1 MQSAQSPSNH
11 PVIIVTGSG
20 TGIGAAC
27 ALDLAKR
34 GCRVV
39 INYTKS
45 EAEARDTAKQCA
57 AAGGEA
63 IVVQANVANDDDCRK
78 LAQAALDKWGRIDG
92 LVNNAGIT
100 KFVPNHRD
108 LAALTAE
115 DFHSIYAVNVVGS
128 FQMIRAVTPTMQ
140 KQGKGAV
147 VNVASIAGVV
157 GNGSSVA
164 YAASKGALST
174 MTLSLARALA
184 PEIRVNAVCPGFV
197 ETRWLQQGLGSE
209 VYASAKARYESTT
222 PLNQTVS
229 PEAVAEAII
238 WLLLG
243 ASLTTGE
250 FILVDS
256 GFHLGTAP
264 MKAR

>member
-1 MQSAQSPSNH
+1 MQKNDA
-11 PVIIVTGSG
+11 VVIVTGSG

-27 ALDLAKR
+27 AIDLAKR

-39 INYTKS
+39 VNYTKS
-45 EAEARDTAKQCA
+45 EAEARETAKQCE

-63 IVVQANVANDDDCRK
+63 IVVQADVADDADCHK
-78 LAQAALDKWGRIDG
+78 LAQAAQGKWGRIDG

-108 LAALTAE
+108 LAALKAE
-115 DFHSIYAVNVVGS
+115 DFQRIYAVNVVGA
-128 FQMIRAVTPTMQ
+128 FQMIRAVSPTMQ

-164 YAASKGALST
+164 YAASKGALNT

-197 ETRWLQQGLGSE
+197 ETRWLQQGFGDK
-209 VYASAKARYESTT
+209 VYTNAKANYEASVPLRSTI
-222 PLNQTVS
+222 S
-229 PEAVAEAII
+229 PEAVSDAIV

-243 ASLTTGE
+243 AGLTTGE
-250 FILVDS
+250 FIMVDS

-264 MKAR
+264 LKAR

>member
-1 MQSAQSPSNH
+1 MQKSDA
-11 PVIIVTGSG
+11 VVIVTGSG

-27 ALDLAKR
+27 AIDLAKR

-39 INYTKS
+39 VNYTKS
-45 EAEARDTAKQCA
+45 EAEARDTARQCE

-63 IVVQANVANDDDCRK
+63 IAVQANVADDADCHK
-78 LAQAALDKWGRIDG
+78 LARAALEKWGRIDG

-108 LAALTAE
+108 LAALNAE
-115 DFHSIYAVNVVGS
+115 DFQRIYAVNVVGS
-128 FQMIRAVTPTMQ
+128 FQMIRAVAPTMQ

-164 YAASKGALST
+164 YAASKGALNT

-197 ETRWLQQGLGSE
+197 ETRWLQQGFGDK
-209 VYASAKARYESTT
+209 VYANAKANYEATVPLRSTI
-222 PLNQTVS
+222 S
-229 PEAVAEAII
+229 PEAVSDAIV

-243 ASLTTGE
+243 AGLTTGE
-250 FILVDS
+250 FIMVDS

-264 MKAR
+264 LKAR